1 MSDQSLE
8 PAGSDYGLVSHI
20 ASRTTPLHSVA
31 LRVMN
36 ILSNRL
42 LLKPIIPIDNP
53 HRGSGDFHEKAVKW
67 NICCTWFFYSEWAA
81 LARQERIALP
91 SELAVASGSRLDPMS
106 LQQEECDH
114 LVIGLALRRLRRRT
128 VITPRSASIPVLLLK
143 AFLFSGSSRRQHQSR
158 RGGHARLVVRAVF
171 PEAQ

>member
-53 HRGSGDFHEKAVKW
+53 HRGSGDLLGGKDVQSIVTTVLTRMMEV
-67 NICCTWFFYSEWAA
+67 S
-81 LARQERIALP
+81 
-91 SELAVASGSRLDPMS
+91 LDS
-106 LQQEECDH
+106 Q
-114 LVIGLALRRLRRRT
+114 
-128 VITPRSASIPVLLLK
+128 
-143 AFLFSGSSRRQHQSR
+143 FS
-158 RGGHARLVVRAVF
+158 
-171 PEAQ
+171 

>member
-53 HRGSGDFHEKAVKW
+53 HRGSGDLLGHWLSFNPNLIKSNAEMTAPHLL
-67 NICCTWFFYSEWAA
+67 AA
-81 LARQERIALP
+81 RNRR
-91 SELAVASGSRLDPMS
+91 ELNP
-106 LQQEECDH
+106 
-114 LVIGLALRRLRRRT
+114 T
-128 VITPRSASIPVLLLK
+128 K
-143 AFLFSGSSRRQHQSR
+143 
-158 RGGHARLVVRAVF
+158 
-171 PEAQ
+171 

>member
-42 LLKPIIPIDNP
+42 LLKPIIPIDNH
-53 HRGSGDFHEKAVKW
+53 HRGSGRFHPLD
-67 NICCTWFFYSEWAA
+67 IRPIF
-81 LARQERIALP
+81 LP
-91 SELAVASGSRLDPMS
+91 AILCFIRV
-106 LQQEECDH
+106 
-114 LVIGLALRRLRRRT
+114 
-128 VITPRSASIPVLLLK
+128 
-143 AFLFSGSSRRQHQSR
+143 
-158 RGGHARLVVRAVF
+158 
-171 PEAQ
+171 

>member
-53 HRGSGDFHEKAVKW
+53 HRGSGDLLGFGTL
-67 NICCTWFFYSEWAA
+67 NSSQI
-81 LARQERIALP
+81 Q
-91 SELAVASGSRLDPMS
+91 GSAN
-106 LQQEECDH
+106 
-114 LVIGLALRRLRRRT
+114 LV
-128 VITPRSASIPVLLLK
+128 
-143 AFLFSGSSRRQHQSR
+143 
-158 RGGHARLVVRAVF
+158 
-171 PEAQ
+171 